1 MKGDK
6 KKIVGTRLDIQPLK
20 GVRKE
25 SWEQIR
31 HPTLKWGKD
40 TNYIRITFIHY
51 KNIPLKG
58 LGVKG
63 HETRN
68 RTCNLE
74 TKRTF

>member
-31 HPTLKWGKD
+31 YPTLKWGKD

-51 KNIPLKG
+51 KNIPL
-58 LGVKG
+58 
-63 HETRN
+63 
-68 RTCNLE
+68 
-74 TKRTF
+74 